1 MTATETSTA
10 RFDPIELEIL
20 WQSLISTVN
29 EQARALQRAAFSPI
43 VREAGDLA
51 NAVFDRR
58 GRMVAQAVTGTP
70 GHINSLAIG
79 AASMLEEFPVETL
92 QPGDILITN
101 DPYKT
106 AGQLLDVTV
115 LVPAWRNGRVIA
127 LFGSTIHHTDVG
139 GYGIGAGG
147 RDVFEEG
154 LWIPIC
160 RLMRGNNGASV
171 RNEDVWRF
179 ILSNVRQPDHMAGD
193 LHAQMASGEVG
204 AQRLATLCDSH
215 GLDDIEERADEI
227 IERSEAA
234 TRETIRALPAGDY
247 DASAVLDL
255 ADGSRVDICCR
266 LTVDAEAGEIIVDYA
281 GTSEASRWGIN
292 VVKNYTHA
300 YTTFTVRSV
309 LSPDIPNNHG
319 SLGPIKVEAPE
330 GSIVNAVPPQPGTA
344 RHVVGMFLPNALL
357 KALAQVRPEQ
367 AMAEGSGAVWT
378 MQVNGSH
385 PDGSPFI
392 TAMFTYAGGVGARAS
407 KPGLDACS
415 YPTGV
420 SAVPIEVVEAS
431 APIRFHQKALRA
443 DSGGKGAQPGGRGQV
458 IEFSVATDQSWQ
470 LNAVTSRLEEPP
482 QGVFG
487 GEPGDSGAFL
497 VNGDAVKTQERI
509 TLSGDDVV
517 RLELPGGGGYG
528 EPEPTRTTGR
538 PAPLPPHGEARSTAH
553 LTRPSSSSRVLTV
566 ASTNGPTLPSMG
578 SPIEWPGGFTR
589 WASPPA
595 MRSISPLPTARPLW
609 RCGSPLSEWVLGSC
623 HRTRWHVP
631 PNSVITSNARRR
643 SWVSAPHP
651 GPRRIATLPA
661 T

>member
-1 MTATETSTA
+1 MTLTESRED

-29 EQARALQRAAFSPI
+29 EQARALQRSAFSPI

-79 AASMLEEFPVETL
+79 AAKMLEEHPLDTIE
-92 QPGDILITN
+92 PGDVLITN

-115 LVPAWRNGRVIA
+115 LVPAWRDGRIIA
-127 LFGSTIHHTDVG
+127 FFGSTIHHTDVG

-160 RLMRGNNGASV
+160 KLMTRGE
-171 RNEDVWRF
+171 RNDDVWKF

-204 AQRLATLCDSH
+204 AQRLDTLCETH
-215 GLDDIEERADEI
+215 GLTDIEGLADEI

-234 TRETIRALPAGDY
+234 TRESIRELPSGRY
-247 DASAVLDL
+247 EASAVLDL
-255 ADGSRVDICCR
+255 ADGSRIDIVCA
-266 LTVDAEAGEIIVDYA
+266 LIVDADAGEITVDYE
-281 GTSEASRWGIN
+281 GTSPASPWGIN
-292 VVKNYTHA
+292 VVMNYTHA

-309 LSPDIPNNHG
+309 LNPDIPNNHG
-319 SLGPIKVEAPE
+319 SLGPIKVKAPE
-330 GSIVNAVPPQPGTA
+330 GSIVNAVSPQPGTA

-357 KALAQVRPEQ
+357 KALAQVRPEA
-367 AMAEGSGAVWT
+367 AMAEGAGAVWT
-378 MQVNGSH
+378 MQVNGNH
-385 PDGSPFI
+385 ADGSPFI

-407 KPGLDACS
+407 KPGLNACS

-431 APIRFHQKALRA
+431 APIRFREKSLRPG
-443 DSGGKGAQPGGRGQV
+443 SGGAGAQVGGLGQT
-458 IEFSVATDQSWQ
+458 IEFRVDTENPWQ
-470 LNAVTSRLEEPP
+470 LNAVTSRLAEPP
-482 QGVFG
+482 LGVFG
-487 GEPGDSGAFL
+487 GGAGAPGGFT
-497 VNGDAVKTQERI
+497 VNGEAVETQARI

-528 EPEPTRTTGR
+528 AVE
-538 PAPLPPHGEARSTAH
+538 
-553 LTRPSSSSRVLTV
+553 
-566 ASTNGPTLPSMG
+566 
-578 SPIEWPGGFTR
+578 
-589 WASPPA
+589 
-595 MRSISPLPTARPLW
+595 
-609 RCGSPLSEWVLGSC
+609 
-623 HRTRWHVP
+623 
-631 PNSVITSNARRR
+631 
-643 SWVSAPHP
+643 
-651 GPRRIATLPA
+651 
-661 T
+661 

>member
-1 MTATETSTA
+1 MTATDAHADSPSDSPGTA
-10 RFDPIELEIL
+10 PAVPTGRDFDPVELEIL
-20 WQSLISTVN
+20 WQSLIATVN

-79 AASMLEEFPVETL
+79 AANMLAEFPIESL
-92 QPGDILITN
+92 EPGDVLVTN

-115 LVPAWRNGRVIA
+115 LVPAWRNGRIIA
-127 LFGSTIHHTDVG
+127 FFGSTIHHTDVG

-147 RDVFEEG
+147 RDCFEEG

-160 RLMRGNNGASV
+160 KLMKGGA

-179 ILSNVRQPDHMAGD
+179 VLSNVRQPDHMAGD
-193 LHAQMASGEVG
+193 LHAQLASGEVG
-204 AQRLATLCDSH
+204 AQRLDALCATH
-215 GLDDIEERADEI
+215 GLDDIEALADEI

-234 TRETIRALPAGDY
+234 TRASIRELPAGTY
-247 DASAVLDL
+247 RSSAVLDL
-255 ADGSRVDICCR
+255 ADGSVIDIVCAI
-266 LTVDAEAGEIIVDYA
+266 TVDPDAGEITVDYE
-281 GTSEASRWGIN
+281 GTSPASPWGIN

-309 LSPDIPNNHG
+309 LNPDIPNNHG
-319 SLGPIKVEAPE
+319 SLAPILVEAPA
-330 GSIVNAVPPQPGTA
+330 GSIVNAQLPQPGTA

-357 KALAQVRPEQ
+357 KALAQIRPDD

-378 MQVNGSH
+378 MQVNGNH
-385 PDGSPFI
+385 DDGSPFI
-392 TAMFTYAGGVGARAS
+392 TAMFTYAGGVGARSA

-431 APIRFHQKALRA
+431 APIRFHEKSLRRG
-443 DSGGKGAQPGGRGQV
+443 SGGDGRQTGGLGQV
-458 IEFSVATDQSWQ
+458 VEFSVATSKPWQ
-470 LNAVTSRLEEPP
+470 LNAVTSRLAEPP

-487 GEPGDSGAFL
+487 GEPGRPGAFL
-497 VNGDAVKTQERI
+497 VNGDQVRTQARI
-509 TLSGDDVV
+509 TLQPGDVV

-528 EPEPTRTTGR
+528 KPE
-538 PAPLPPHGEARSTAH
+538 
-553 LTRPSSSSRVLTV
+553 
-566 ASTNGPTLPSMG
+566 
-578 SPIEWPGGFTR
+578 
-589 WASPPA
+589 
-595 MRSISPLPTARPLW
+595 
-609 RCGSPLSEWVLGSC
+609 
-623 HRTRWHVP
+623 
-631 PNSVITSNARRR
+631 
-643 SWVSAPHP
+643 
-651 GPRRIATLPA
+651 
-661 T
+661 